1 MLTYRQLLEKCNRK
15 TLLDILYSKSLED
28 QFYKGGDPKEFE
40 IKAQL
45 NLEGYKQVID
55 AVLTKPVSEP
65 KLSLVLSVG
74 TDEQYDD
81 KTFKPTGTL
90 IHYVIVSFYNSRVE
104 KLPEN
109 APFEEGNKEQYHKF
123 MGFGLNP
130 WKDFVDADVVIDP
143 SVVNHLG
150 AETLFE
156 KIAAE
161 ILWEQTFYGYSEV
174 DTKEFVDMLKQRVE
188 DIKSGKIKTKKLKSK
203 KGDKYKVFVPEDL
216 FAPTKKKRS
225 NKKK

>member
-1 MLTYRQLLEKCNRK
+1 
-15 TLLDILYSKSLED
+15 
-28 QFYKGGDPKEFE
+28 
-40 IKAQL
+40 
-45 NLEGYKQVID
+45 
-55 AVLTKPVSEP
+55 
-65 KLSLVLSVG
+65 
-74 TDEQYDD
+74 
-81 KTFKPTGTL
+81 
-90 IHYVIVSFYNSRVE
+90 
-104 KLPEN
+104 
-109 APFEEGNKEQYHKF
+109 
-123 MGFGLNP
+123 MGFGLHP

-150 AETLFE
+150 AETLLE

-161 ILWEQTFYGYSEV
+161 ILWEQTFYAYSED

-225 NKKK
+225 NKKKK